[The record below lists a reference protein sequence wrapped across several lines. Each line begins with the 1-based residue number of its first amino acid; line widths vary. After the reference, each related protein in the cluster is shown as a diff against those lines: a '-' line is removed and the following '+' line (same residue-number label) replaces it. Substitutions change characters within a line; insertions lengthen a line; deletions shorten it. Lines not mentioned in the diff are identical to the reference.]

1 MLVQMAEDSY
11 RSGIAALESDRQRE
25 AMAYFE
31 AAIELERR
39 QGVAP
44 PQARYLSHYGLC
56 LALYRKRSREG
67 VRFCRKAVSIEQF
80 DPELQWNLGRTLL
93 AAGFR
98 RKARQALVAGLQLQ
112 PDHRGIRQDLKWMGM
127 RKRPFVPFLS
137 RENPINV
144 YLGRRR
150 GKS

>member
-11 RSGIAALESDRQRE
+11 RNGLAALESDSQRE

-39 QGVAP
+39 QGASP

-56 LALYRKRSREG
+56 LAVHRKQTREG
-67 VRFCRKAVSIEQF
+67 VRFCRKAVSIERF

-98 RKARQALVAGLQLQ
+98 RKAREAFVAGLKLQ

-127 RKRPFVPFLS
+127 RKKPFLPFLA
-137 RENPINV
+137 RQHPLNV
-144 YLGRRR
+144 YFGRRR
-150 GKS
+150 NKS